1 MKNLKNKKTDKF
13 IINILENLNNIDETK
28 WENYTIP
35 QAMPQ
40 NLFTK
45 RHYTGFNV
53 LSLAIDMMIK
63 GYATPYY
70 ATFNS
75 IKQAGGILKKGSKGS
90 MITFYKITYRNK
102 ITKKYLSNKR
112 IKDFTREELQKDY
125 DSFATVK
132 YYHLFNADCIQN
144 IEDIEVSMPIIE
156 VEDQIFTEQENCE
169 KFIFDIIKYG
179 ELDLKLEQLSS
190 TAYYSLTH
198 DHVVIPKKAFFKSSG
213 HYYSTIFHEIIH
225 WTGKTDRLNR
235 EMKGFEEDKAKYA
248 NEELIAELGA
258 MLLTLQH
265 GIATQLI
272 NSIRYLKGWLKA
284 TTGSDQ
290 EYILSEAFK
299 SSKEAKKYLES
310 IEKKQAISA

>member
-1 MKNLKNKKTDKF
+1 MKNLNNKKTDKF
-13 IINILENLNNIDETK
+13 IINILDNLNNMDDSK

-75 IKQAGGILKKGSKGS
+75 IREAGGKLKKGSKGS
-90 MITFYKITYRNK
+90 IITFYKISYRHK
-102 ITKKYLSNKR
+102 LTKKYLSDKK
-112 IKDFTREELQKDY
+112 IKELSKEELKGNY

-132 YYHLFNADCIQN
+132 YYHLFNADCIEN
-144 IEDIEVSMPIIE
+144 IEELDVSMPILE
-156 VEDQIFTEQENCE
+156 TEDQIFTEQKNCE
-169 KFIFDIIKYG
+169 NFISDIVKYG
-179 ELDLKLEQLSS
+179 ELDLNLEQLSS
-190 TAYYSLTH
+190 TAYYSLTY
-198 DHVVIPKKAFFKSSG
+198 DHIVIPKKAFFKSSG
-213 HYYSTIFHEIIH
+213 HYYSTIFHEMIH
-225 WTGKTDRLNR
+225 WTGNINRLNR
-235 EMKGFEEDKAKYA
+235 EMKGFNQDKAKYA

-265 GIATQLI
+265 GISSQLM
-272 NSIRYLKGWLKA
+272 NSIKYLKGWLKA
-284 TTGSDQ
+284 TKDFDQ

-299 SSKEAKKYLES
+299 NSKEAKKYLENL
-310 IEKKQAISA
+310 KNTQALSA